1 VTDANAAVIPVRAF
15 AGMNSAGIWRLSVGS
30 ATAIVIPGRAGN
42 APRIGPLRP
51 PDRVAAV
58 TLPPR

>member
-1 VTDANAAVIPVRAF
+1 VTAANAVVISVRAF
-15 AGMNSAGIWRLSVGS
+15 AGMNSAGIRRLSAGS

-42 APRIGPLRP
+42 APRYGPLRP

-58 TLPPR
+58 ALPPR